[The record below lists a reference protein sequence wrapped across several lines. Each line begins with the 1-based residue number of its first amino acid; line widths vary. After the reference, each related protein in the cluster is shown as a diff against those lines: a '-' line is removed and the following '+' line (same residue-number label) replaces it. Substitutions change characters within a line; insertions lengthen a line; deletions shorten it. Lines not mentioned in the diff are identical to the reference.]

1 MSILDSNEKKLITFA
16 ANRLRVFVEDRAG
29 GDDIWFR
36 VDSTR
41 RFVKRRLR
49 GKYPGSV
56 EALALGFALVEFRF
70 GLRRPHDSCE
80 RLLLCPAGNE
90 GGSLRAGYP
99 TWVSNLP
106 RAILAEKAGVELFAR
121 VSGELHNSENWYHE
135 EFKNIEPWDHD
146 HDHNPMGMDHRSVGQ
161 LLAHLDTV
169 KGIMDEA
176 FKEVGGVL

>member
-1 MSILDSNEKKLITFA
+1 MSILDSNEKKLITSA
-16 ANRLRVFVEDRAG
+16 ANRLRMFVEDRTG
-29 GDDIWFR
+29 GGDIWFR

-41 RFVKRRLR
+41 RFVKRGLR

-56 EALALGFALVEFRF
+56 EALALGFALVELRF
-70 GLRRPHDSCE
+70 GLRSPHDSCE

-99 TWVSNLP
+99 T
-106 RAILAEKAGVELFAR
+106 LAEKAGVELFAR

-135 EFKNIEPWDHD
+135 EFKNIEPWDQD
-146 HDHNPMGMDHRSVGQ
+146 HEHNPMGMDHRSVVQ